1 MFLENTVNHKEQ
13 FGWIEVICGSMFS
26 GKTEE
31 LIRRL
36 KRAQFAKQKVEIFKP
51 AVDTRYHNEMVVSH
65 DSNEIRSTPVPAAAN
80 IAILAQ
86 GCDVVGI
93 DEAQFFDDEIVR
105 VCNDLANRGVRVI
118 VAGLDMDFKGNP
130 FGPMPALMATAEYVT
145 KVHAVCTR
153 TGNLANYSFRKT
165 DNDKLVML
173 GETVEYEPLSRGAYF
188 EAMKNDQGEDVS
200 TLEIKKILQNVIEEE
215 DKHKPLPDDQLAD
228 ILKEKG
234 YPIARRTIAKY
245 REQLDIPVARMRKKM

>member
-36 KRAQFAKQKVEIFKP
+36 RRAQFARQKVEIFKP
-51 AVDTRYHNEMVVSH
+51 AIETRYHDEMVVSH
-65 DSNEIRSTPVPAAAN
+65 DANEIRSTPVTSSAMLKL
-80 IAILAQ
+80 LAQ

-93 DEAQFFDDEIVR
+93 DEGQFFDDGIVS
-105 VCNDLANRGVRVI
+105 VCNELANSGVRVI

-153 TGNLANYSFRKT
+153 TGNLANYSFRKANN
-165 DNDKLVML
+165 DNLVLL
-173 GETVEYEPLSRGAYF
+173 GETEEYEPLSRAAYF
-188 EAMKNDQGEDVS
+188 AAMQGNPTPPKEGATDKAE
-200 TLEIKKILQNVIEEE
+200 TL
-215 DKHKPLPDDQLAD
+215 
-228 ILKEKG
+228 
-234 YPIARRTIAKY
+234 
-245 REQLDIPVARMRKKM
+245 

>member
-36 KRAQFAKQKVEIFKP
+36 KRAQFARQKVEIFKP
-51 AVDTRYHNEMVVSH
+51 AIETRYHDEMVVSH
-65 DSNEIRSTPVPAAAN
+65 DANEIRSTPVTSSAMLKL
-80 IAILAQ
+80 LAQ

-93 DEAQFFDDEIVR
+93 DEGQFFDDGIVS
-105 VCNDLANRGVRVI
+105 VCNELANSGVRVI

-153 TGNLANYSFRKT
+153 TGNLANYSFRKANN
-165 DNDKLVML
+165 DNLVLL
-173 GETVEYEPLSRGAYF
+173 GETEEYEPLSRAAYF
-188 EAMKNDQGEDVS
+188 AAMQGNPAPPKEGATDKAE
-200 TLEIKKILQNVIEEE
+200 TL
-215 DKHKPLPDDQLAD
+215 
-228 ILKEKG
+228 
-234 YPIARRTIAKY
+234 
-245 REQLDIPVARMRKKM
+245 

>member
-51 AVDTRYHNEMVVSH
+51 SIDTRYDEFKVISHN
-65 DSNEIRSTPVPAAAN
+65 SNEIHSTPVPSSSN
-80 IAILAQ
+80 IRLLASD
-86 GCDVVGI
+86 CDVVGI
-93 DEAQFFDDEIVR
+93 DEAQFFDDEIVA
-105 VCNDLANRGVRVI
+105 VCNELANSGKRVI

-153 TGNLANYSFRKT
+153 TGNLAHYSFRKAQN
-165 DNDKLVML
+165 DNLVML
-173 GETVEYEPLSRGAYF
+173 GETEEYEPLSRAAYF
-188 EAMKNDQGEDVS
+188 HA
-200 TLEIKKILQNVIEEE
+200 
-215 DKHKPLPDDQLAD
+215 
-228 ILKEKG
+228 LKENN
-234 YPIARRTIAKY
+234 
-245 REQLDIPVARMRKKM
+245 KKT

>member
-51 AVDTRYHNEMVVSH
+51 MVDTRYNEEMVVSH
-65 DSNEIRSTPVPAAAN
+65 DANEIRSTPVPAAAN
-80 IAILAQ
+80 IRIL
-86 GCDVVGI
+86 GDTCDVVGI
-93 DEAQFFDDEIVR
+93 DEAQFFDDEIVT
-105 VCNDLANRGVRVI
+105 VCNDLANKGVRVV

-145 KVHAVCTR
+145 KVHAICTR
-153 TGNLANYSFRKT
+153 TGNLANYSYRKSN
-165 DNDKLVML
+165 NDKLVLL
-173 GETVEYEPLSRGAYF
+173 GETEEYEPLSRAAFYK
-188 EAMKNDQGEDVS
+188 AM
-200 TLEIKKILQNVIEEE
+200 
-215 DKHKPLPDDQLAD
+215 
-228 ILKEKG
+228 LKERVRGIDVDSEEVPPNTKRSN
-234 YPIARRTIAKY
+234 A
-245 REQLDIPVARMRKKM
+245 